1 MNKLAKTFEEN
12 ISRYT
17 IAIITVGII
26 IVFQI
31 LTGGMILRPM
41 NITNLIIQ
49 NAYVIVLGVG
59 QMLLVKAGGLC
70 DMSVGSLCALSGGLC
85 GLWIIRDGMN
95 TYVALALVLLVSI
108 LVGLWNAILVA
119 KIKISAYIATLA
131 SQLIVRGL
139 TFFIL
144 EGKSYT
150 LFPDNFTSWC
160 TGYIPDF
167 LNGGDL
173 HLTTLLIGATLSV
186 IVVILQIRARNE
198 KRKYEVEVAPV
209 ASFILLQALIVAFIM
224 IMSYALAVYHG
235 APKVLIIVGVIVII
249 YSFIVSKTIIGR
261 HIIAVGGNRMAA
273 VLSGV
278 KDDRV
283 IFGIYMNSA
292 VIAAF
297 AGVIYAARMNACS
310 CNVGTGFEA
319 DAIAACYIGGGV
331 SSGSIIGAMLGA
343 LIIGLLNNG
352 MSILGI
358 ASDVQMCVKGF
369 VLVAAV
375 TLDIMQSKK
384 RR

>member
-1 MNKLAKTFEEN
+1 MNKAAKLFKEN

-17 IAIITVGII
+17 IAAITVGIV

-31 LTGGMILRPM
+31 LTNGMILRPM

-85 GLWIIRDGMN
+85 GLWIIKCGMN
-95 TYVALALVLLVSI
+95 TYLALFLVLLVSL

-119 KIKISAYIATLA
+119 KLHISAYIATLA

-139 TFFIL
+139 TFYIL

-150 LFPDNFTSWC
+150 LFPENFTNWC
-160 TGYIPDF
+160 TGYIPDLF
-167 LNGGDL
+167 GGASL
-173 HLTTLLIGATLSV
+173 HLTTLVIGAILSII
-186 IVVILQIRARNE
+186 IVFLQFRSRQE
-198 KRKYEVEVAPV
+198 KIKYNVQVCSLPV
-209 ASFILLQALIVAFIM
+209 FCLLQALIVAFVM
-224 IMSYALAVYHG
+224 VMAYAMAVYKG
-235 APKVLIIVGVIVII
+235 APKVLIIVGILVVV
-249 YSFIVSKTIIGR
+249 YSFIISKTVIGR
-261 HIIAVGGNRMAA
+261 HIIAVGGNRNAA
-273 VLSGV
+273 ILSGI
-278 KDDRV
+278 KDERI
-283 IFGIYMNSA
+283 IFGIYLNSA

-319 DAIAACYIGGGV
+319 DAIAACYIGGGI
-331 SSGSIIGAMLGA
+331 SSGSIVGAMLGA
-343 LIIGLLNNG
+343 LVIGLLNNG

-358 ASDVQMCVKGF
+358 ASDIQMCVKGL
-369 VLVAAV
+369 VLAAAV

>member
-1 MNKLAKTFEEN
+1 MSNVVKMFKEN
-12 ISRYT
+12 MSRYT
-17 IAIITVGII
+17 IAIITVGIVI
-26 IVFQI
+26 AFQI
-31 LTGGMILRPM
+31 LTNGMILRPM

-70 DMSVGSLCALSGGLC
+70 DMSVGSVCALSGGLC
-85 GLWIIRDGMN
+85 GLWIIKGGMN
-95 TYVALALVLLVSI
+95 VYLALVLVFLVSVV
-108 LVGLWNAILVA
+108 VGLWNAILVA

-144 EGKSYT
+144 QGKSYT
-150 LFPDNFTSWC
+150 LFPEKFTAWC

-167 LNGGDL
+167 FGGEGL
-173 HLTTLLIGATLSV
+173 HITTIVIGIILSI
-186 IVVILQIRARNE
+186 IVVILQIRTRNE
-198 KRKYEVEVAPV
+198 KKKYDVEVISLKMFV
-209 ASFILLQALIVAFIM
+209 LLQLLIVGFIM
-224 IMSYALAVYHG
+224 VMSYALAVYYG
-235 APKVLIIVGVIVII
+235 APKVLVIVGVIVVV
-249 YSFIVSKTIIGR
+249 YSFIVSKTVIGR

-319 DAIAACYIGGGV
+319 DAIAACYIGGGI

-352 MSILGI
+352 MSILGM

>member
-1 MNKLAKTFEEN
+1 MNALAKTFREN

-17 IAIITVGII
+17 IAVITIGII
-26 IVFQI
+26 FVFQA

-49 NAYVIVLGVG
+49 NAYVIVLAVG

-85 GLWIIRDGMN
+85 GLWIIKGGMN
-95 TYVALALVLLVSI
+95 TYVALVLVFLVAI
-108 LVGLWNAILVA
+108 LVGLSNAVLVA

-131 SQLIVRGL
+131 SQLVVRGL
-139 TFFIL
+139 TFYIL
-144 EGKSYT
+144 QGKSYT
-150 LFPDNFTSWC
+150 LFPENFTSWC
-160 TGYIPDF
+160 TGYIPDLF
-167 LNGGDL
+167 GGSL
-173 HLTTLLIGATLSV
+173 HITTLVIGAVLSV
-186 IVVILQIRARNE
+186 CVVMLQVRANSE
-198 KRKYEVEVAPV
+198 KKKYQVEVCSLPMFV
-209 ASFILLQALIVAFIM
+209 AQQVLIVGFIM
-224 IMSYALAVYHG
+224 VMSYALAAYHG
-235 APKVLIIVGVIVII
+235 APKVLVIVGIIVII
-249 YSFIVSKTIIGR
+249 YSFIVSKTVIGR
-261 HIIAVGGNRMAA
+261 HIIAVGGNRLAA

-278 KDDRV
+278 KDDRI

-319 DAIAACYIGGGV
+319 DAIAACYIGGGI
-331 SSGSIIGAMLGA
+331 SSGSIVGAMMGA

-358 ASDVQMCVKGF
+358 ASDIQMCVKGL

-375 TLDIMQSKK
+375 TLDIVQSRKGH
-384 RR
+384 

>member
-1 MNKLAKTFEEN
+1 MGKIERAFKEN

-17 IAIITVGII
+17 IALITIGII

-31 LTGGMILRPM
+31 LTGGMVLRPM

-95 TYVALALVLLVSI
+95 TYLALFLVFLVAL
-108 LVGLWNAILVA
+108 LVGLWNAVLVA

-139 TFFIL
+139 TFYIL
-144 EGKSYT
+144 EGRSYT
-150 LFPDNFTSWC
+150 LFPDNFTAWC
-160 TGYIPDF
+160 TGYITDIF
-167 LNGGDL
+167 GGENL
-173 HLTTLLIGATLSV
+173 HITTMMIGAILSV
-186 IVVILQIRARNE
+186 IVVILQIRSRKE
-198 KRKYEVEVAPV
+198 RLKYEVEVSSPMF
-209 ASFILLQALIVAFIM
+209 FILQQALIVGFIM
-224 IMSYALAVYHG
+224 ILSYALAVYSG
-235 APKVLIIVGVIVII
+235 APKVLIIVGLIVIV
-249 YSFIVSKTIIGR
+249 YSFVVSKTVIGR

-278 KDDRV
+278 KDERV

-319 DAIAACYIGGGV
+319 DAIAACYIGGGI

-343 LIIGLLNNG
+343 LIIGRLNNG

-384 RR
+384 AR

>member
-1 MNKLAKTFEEN
+1 MGKIERAFKEN

-17 IAIITVGII
+17 IALITIGII

-31 LTGGMILRPM
+31 LTGGMVLRPM

-95 TYVALALVLLVSI
+95 TYLALFLVFLVAL
-108 LVGLWNAILVA
+108 LVGLWNAVLVA

-139 TFFIL
+139 TFYIL
-144 EGKSYT
+144 EGRSYT
-150 LFPDNFTSWC
+150 LFPDNFTAWC
-160 TGYIPDF
+160 TGYITDIF
-167 LNGGDL
+167 GGENL
-173 HLTTLLIGATLSV
+173 HITTMMIGAILSV
-186 IVVILQIRARNE
+186 IVVILQIRSRKE
-198 KRKYEVEVAPV
+198 KLKYEVEVSSPMF
-209 ASFILLQALIVAFIM
+209 FILQQALIVGFIM
-224 IMSYALAVYHG
+224 ILSYALAVYSG
-235 APKVLIIVGVIVII
+235 APKVLIIVGLIVIV
-249 YSFIVSKTIIGR
+249 YSFVVSKTVIGR

-278 KDDRV
+278 KDERV

-319 DAIAACYIGGGV
+319 DAIAACYIGGGI

-384 RR
+384 AR